1 VGVILEEAGF
11 TDISISRKDNSDD
24 IIRSWKVGRK
34 SEELV
39 FSGYVH
45 ARKP

>member
-1 VGVILEEAGF
+1 M
-11 TDISISRKDNSDD
+11 DISISRKDNSED
-24 IIRSWKVGRK
+24 IIRSWNVGGG
-34 SEELV
+34 SEEMV